1 MSPTNSDIVRRVQN
15 LEAQTAGL
23 TAQTSALTQN
33 LSLVS
38 AKTDTILVELRSL
51 TSALNTHAKEAAAVA
66 LRVHDL
72 ERASLEASARAAESA
87 TKGQNVKAALWL
99 AVFTVAGD
107 VVLQLLTH
115 LHLIH

>member
-1 MSPTNSDIVRRVQN
+1 MPATNGDIVRRVQN

-38 AKTDTILVELRSL
+38 AKTDTILVELRNMSSSL
-51 TSALNTHAKEAAAVA
+51 AVHAKEDAAVA

-72 ERASLEASARAAESA
+72 ERASLEATARARDTAE
-87 TKGQNVKAALWL
+87 KGKNVKAALWL
-99 AVFTVAGD
+99 AIFTVAGD
-107 VVLQLLTH
+107 VVLQVLTH
-115 LHLIH
+115 THLIP